1 MKQNFTRIRTA
12 IMALALVG
20 CAAITRGQAVLYE
33 EDFGTPTANTLIQ
46 NYTGW
51 QDTTVAYVGNGTCDV
66 RSSNAST
73 GYGGASGGGNVM
85 INDTVKW
92 LQISGLNTSAAQ
104 PTVKLY
110 CGLRKT
116 TAEDGSNFVVE
127 FSTDSVVWVRLP
139 MADTMATGTGTGGW
153 HRVCFPN
160 LPAHPHLHLRF
171 SNLANVDYRLDDL
184 RITDGDEAV
193 FEVAAKARTAGYVVA
208 EADLEG
214 RTGFALE
221 REQDAPGM
229 GAAGTG
235 GLFNARVP
243 DGMPLQSPAI
253 PLQNA
258 RTGEGATTGR
268 PGEKPPS
275 AGLLEPSAS
284 GEGETRLARAMDRDL
299 RPAARIIAEA
309 LRTHDWK
316 AARKQLAGALKECGT
331 ESAEALEAEMREAGE
346 KAWPETHAEAQRGGG
361 AEGVANSECR
371 AKDPAHCRTHGTPEG
386 KHTREEE
393 KRIVEYRD
401 AVDQGLV
408 DFVRKCEGIEDG
420 AELSRQKYPIC
431 KASPEFGNR
440 VKELTGLDTT
450 GWTIE
455 MRGERVRHLD
465 LRHGKSG
472 KQDQSL
478 ADVNDIGR
486 IGYVMQHFDSMDV
499 VRDEKGQQVFSGQYV
514 SKGGNPTPM
523 VEVRMKID
531 GTYAVQEAVPDSKWK
546 KIYVVSARIEKP
558 KEP

>member
-1 MKQNFTRIRTA
+1 MQ
-12 IMALALVG
+12 
-20 CAAITRGQAVLYE
+20 
-33 EDFGTPTANTLIQ
+33 
-46 NYTGW
+46 
-51 QDTTVAYVGNGTCDV
+51 
-66 RSSNAST
+66 
-73 GYGGASGGGNVM
+73 
-85 INDTVKW
+85 
-92 LQISGLNTSAAQ
+92 
-104 PTVKLY
+104 
-110 CGLRKT
+110 
-116 TAEDGSNFVVE
+116 
-127 FSTDSVVWVRLP
+127 
-139 MADTMATGTGTGGW
+139 
-153 HRVCFPN
+153 
-160 LPAHPHLHLRF
+160 
-171 SNLANVDYRLDDL
+171 
-184 RITDGDEAV
+184 
-193 FEVAAKARTAGYVVA
+193 
-208 EADLEG
+208 
-214 RTGFALE
+214 
-221 REQDAPGM
+221 
-229 GAAGTG
+229 
-235 GLFNARVP
+235 
-243 DGMPLQSPAI
+243 
-253 PLQNA
+253 
-258 RTGEGATTGR
+258 
-268 PGEKPPS
+268 
-275 AGLLEPSAS
+275 
-284 GEGETRLARAMDRDL
+284 RDL

-408 DFVRKCEGIEDG
+408 DFVRKCEDIEDG

-478 ADVNDIGR
+478 ADVNDIDR